1 MSRQVSYPFSLCL
14 YHSTCIFLTLYS
26 DWVNFSEIFCG
37 NFSLWRVGE
46 AFFIIICSHLL
57 HVASFDIY
65 ICILNVYIYIYR
77 PQYLLHIYICH
88 IFFNLCVSQRA
99 QKNKHIARVIR
110 QVCQYFLQVLFLLA
124 ITDILLYV
132 SHVYGK

>member
-1 MSRQVSYPFSLCL
+1 MSRQVSYPFSLSF
-14 YHSTCIFLTLYS
+14 YHSTCVFLTLYS

-65 ICILNVYIYIYR
+65 IKYIYIYR

-88 IFFNLCVSQRA
+88 IFFKAFNLYVSQRA

-110 QVCQYFLQVLFLLA
+110 KVCQYFLQVLFSPA